1 MIDKLVIWK
10 TSELLTEPPIFTV
23 CILTAVA
30 IAESSIIFVE
40 ERTAVE
46 RQTKNAIKGIVFRV

>member
-10 TSELLTEPPIFTV
+10 TSELLTEPLIFTV
-23 CILTAVA
+23 CILIA
-30 IAESSIIFVE
+30 IVEFSIIFFE

-46 RQTKNAIKGIVFRV
+46 RQMKNTIKGIVFRV